1 MRYAFRVVEA
11 LRTMSAPYALVEPTP
26 VLPACIVFSGTGSLR
41 DVFDDLQIQKHWC
54 GTSYV
59 HAGFAKRAR
68 RCMRDPPVE
77 AFVQRHD
84 RIVFGGYSLGGAVA
98 VLAAHGVE
106 TQRRGA
112 VERVYTFGAPA
123 VGDADFC
130 AHYAALDLERKS
142 HRVRLSDDVIPR
154 LNFRFEHVGRSVVL
168 DYDGHSVIDNHS
180 FGRYHKEVMRH
191 ALACVSQRRREKK
204 KNGRARSPL
213 PPRSEVL
220 RFSDLRSTE
229 TTTGE
234 KKKIKRECRSAGVD
248 QNDASTPPRRR
259 GRDGAGVCARNDRP
273 SLDSTPHRQPP

>member
-1 MRYAFRVVEA
+1 
-11 LRTMSAPYALVEPTP
+11 
-26 VLPACIVFSGTGSLR
+26 
-41 DVFDDLQIQKHWC
+41 
-54 GTSYV
+54 
-59 HAGFAKRAR
+59 
-68 RCMRDPPVE
+68 MRDPPVE

-180 FGRYHKEVMRH
+180 FGRYHKGHRRPGVRLPTPPRNRARAPPA
-191 ALACVSQRRREKK
+191 ALQSFRFSDPERGDVRREKK
-204 KNGRARSPL
+204 N
-213 PPRSEVL
+213 
-220 RFSDLRSTE
+220 
-229 TTTGE
+229 
-234 KKKIKRECRSAGVD
+234 KKVPECRSG
-248 QNDASTPPRRR
+248 SK
-259 GRDGAGVCARNDRP
+259 
-273 SLDSTPHRQPP
+273 